1 MEEKLSSNSE
11 RPEVRDV
18 GSHQQSNNRPV
29 CLTMDEVIKEIYANL
44 EKYLPKDTTPPSK
57 SSQNNPTEGM
67 PSTST
72 NRSSIK
78 VAPLLTHQN
87 ASRET
92 SVFNHFQQVAPP
104 IKHHKLEQTLTGR
117 VDCSQQSQTLQRMP
131 NYHIF
136 GQCNSNDIL
145 ATNATNPTYGVKSGT
160 TGLIDY
166 QQILQLNCLNSLKNY
181 ENNTKPLS
189 APINIL
195 EAPRFS
201 LINMQDNTKYSNL
214 HGTQRIDYDCNHQ
227 TSDGEHRIYEGQT
240 IQASQLADQVPY
252 IPCTTWSIPLD
263 SRAENCPE
271 QAAPPIG
278 EPCELWYDATETP
291 GGEDEKL
298 PLLAAADAYAENPN
312 EENLEHFKDLLG
324 IPSDDYIA
332 SEAGPKHGDTSCP
345 YRRSLFNS
353 VTPPKYNE
361 AYISEPDRIYS
372 VPRCS
377 LQESKDNN
385 VNQALQNA
393 TGPVAYLPAFEDTL
407 CDLKAIQD
415 TYNIKRDHSLKEFKH
430 GEDFVTPGTGISVSC
445 LNPTYLLTSTPCG
458 ENLCHVDNESFYL
471 TPDGSTSYC
480 ICRYEHFSEHSE
492 GSKIS
497 SNLTPGGSTSVLTPG
512 DSTYFSTPGGS
523 TSVLTPGGSTSVLT
537 PGGSTSILTPGGS
550 TTEFSSLIDKTSA
563 LSLPESEITSY
574 LSKDGRMPNY
584 DNGDCASFDTTH
596 CSVVDSSYDPSES
609 LYQSFYSPSVS
620 LSSSGRS
627 SNRHS
632 DGKRNMGGYDEDN
645 GLGVL
650 IPENLTDSV
659 SKLFKIPDPFYDEVC
674 NVKPLLS
681 STPIS
686 ADNRTA
692 SHSHNL
698 PRDGKGTCRKHLS
711 FQDNTGKIF
720 QNDKE
725 NYPYMGGVS
734 VDLGHAL
741 LVNHLDDWH
750 ESESDDVFDRR
761 SENAAVGNT
770 KYEVISYEMEMMS
783 REAKTAVDAL
793 LKSEGLL

>member
-11 RPEVRDV
+11 RPEVSDV
-18 GSHQQSNNRPV
+18 GRHQQTNNSPV

-44 EKYLPKDTTPPSK
+44 EKYLPKDITPPSK

-87 ASRET
+87 ASIET

-117 VDCSQQSQTLQRMP
+117 VDCSQQSQTLQRLP

-136 GQCNSNDIL
+136 GQCNSKDIL
-145 ATNATNPTYGVKSGT
+145 ATNAISPTYSVKTGC

-166 QQILQLNCLNSLKNY
+166 QQILQLNCLNLLQND
-181 ENNTKPLS
+181 ENNSAENPLKSTPINIPEILRS
-189 APINIL
+189 APINI
-195 EAPRFS
+195 P
-201 LINMQDNTKYSNL
+201 DNTKYSNL
-214 HGTQRIDYDCNHQ
+214 QGTQRNDHDCNHR
-227 TSDGEHRIYEGQT
+227 TSNDQHHTYEGHK
-240 IQASQLADQVPY
+240 IQASQLTYQVPY

-263 SRAENCPE
+263 SRMENCPN
-271 QAAPPIG
+271 QAAPSIE

-298 PLLAAADAYAENPN
+298 PLLAAADAYVENPN

-324 IPSDDYIA
+324 IPSDDCIA
-332 SEAGPKHGDTSCP
+332 SEAGPEHEDTSCP
-345 YRRSLFNS
+345 YRRSLSNP
-353 VTPPKYNE
+353 VTPPKYTE
-361 AYISEPDRIYS
+361 AYVKVSDRIYS
-372 VPRCS
+372 IPRCS

-393 TGPVAYLPAFEDTL
+393 TGPVVYLPVIEDTL
-407 CDLKAIQD
+407 HGLTAFQD
-415 TYNIKRDHSLKEFKH
+415 TYNIKRDHNLKEFRH
-430 GEDFVTPGTGISVSC
+430 EEDFITPATGSSVPC
-445 LNPTYLLTSTPCG
+445 LNPTYSFTSTPCG
-458 ENLCHVDNESFYL
+458 GNICHVDNESFYL
-471 TPDGSTSYC
+471 APDGSTSYC

-492 GSKIS
+492 GSKKN
-497 SNLTPGGSTSVLTPG
+497 SNL
-512 DSTYFSTPGGS
+512 TPGGS
-523 TSVLTPGGSTSVLT
+523 TSVLTPGGSTSVSTPDGNTSVLT
-537 PGGSTSILTPGGS
+537 PGGSTSVFTPGGS
-550 TTEFSSLIDKTSA
+550 TSEFSSLIDKTSV

-574 LSKDGRMPNY
+574 LSKDGCMPNF
-584 DNGDCASFDTTH
+584 DNGDCTSFETTC
-596 CSVVDSSYDPSES
+596 CSVLDSSYDPLES

-620 LSSSGRS
+620 LSTIGGFA
-627 SNRHS
+627 NLHS
-632 DGKRNMGGYDEDN
+632 DGKRNLEGFDEDN
-645 GLGVL
+645 GLGLL
-650 IPENLTDSV
+650 IPKNLTDSV

-674 NVKPLLS
+674 NEKPLLS
-681 STPIS
+681 STPVS
-686 ADNRTA
+686 DENRTA
-692 SHSHNL
+692 SYSRNL

-734 VDLGHAL
+734 ADLGHAYP
-741 LVNHLDDWH
+741 VNHLGDWH
-750 ESESDDVFDRR
+750 ESESDDVFDR
-761 SENAAVGNT
+761 SEKAGIGNPR
-770 KYEVISYEMEMMS
+770 YEVISYEMEMMS